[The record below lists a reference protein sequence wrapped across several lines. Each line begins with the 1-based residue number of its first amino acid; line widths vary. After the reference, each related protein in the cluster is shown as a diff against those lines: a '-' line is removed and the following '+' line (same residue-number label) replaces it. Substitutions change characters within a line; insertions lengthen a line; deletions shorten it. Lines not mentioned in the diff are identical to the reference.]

1 MTMTNGLGNADTDN
15 RNERGADGAGGG
27 GVADRVLRE
36 CSASGHRNGN
46 GGAVAG
52 GVIKLHPVKLPSAPA
67 SDTAVLLSML
77 ERAAADPTHS
87 IERMERMFAL
97 YEQAAARS
105 ARSAFIEA
113 LMAAKADLPRIIK
126 TGAASYKDKGTNK
139 DVEAFRY
146 ARWEE
151 VCQQIEPVLAHHGLV
166 LTFTT
171 EQPAADRVSIT
182 GVLSHRDGHSER
194 AQMALGCDASG
205 GKNNAQG
212 WGSAIAYGKRYTSFA
227 LLNLVGHDDK
237 DTDAASPP
245 ADTTKQLADLKA
257 LIADVKADQGK
268 ICAHFSVETLDDLTA
283 KQISEVMTGLR
294 ARQRKGA
301 AQ

>member
-1 MTMTNGLGNADTDN
+1 MIN
-15 RNERGADGAGGG
+15 
-27 GVADRVLRE
+27 LR
-36 CSASGHRNGN
+36 
-46 GGAVAG
+46 
-52 GVIKLHPVKLPSAPA
+52 PVKLPSAPA

-151 VCQQIEPVLAHHGLV
+151 VCQQIEPVLAKHGLL

-171 EQPAADRVSIT
+171 EQTATGPVNIT

-194 AQMALGCDASG
+194 AQMAIGCDASG

-237 DTDAASPP
+237 DADAASPP
-245 ADTTKQLADLKA
+245 AEVISEDQQVELRDL
-257 LIADVKADQGK
+257 LIATESDEAKF
-268 ICAHFSVETLDDLTA
+268 CAYFKVASLASLPAKDFGRAKTA
-283 KQISEVMTGLR
+283 IS
-294 ARQRKGA
+294 AKRK
-301 AQ
+301 

>member
-1 MTMTNGLGNADTDN
+1 MTNGLGTHADTDN
-15 RNERGADGAGGG
+15 GNAGSADGASGG

-36 CSASGHRNGN
+36 CSAGGHRHGN
-46 GGAVAG
+46 GGALAG

-113 LMAAKADLPRIIK
+113 LMAAKAELPKVIKAGSASYDDKK
-126 TGAASYKDKGTNK
+126 TGEKVT
-139 DVEAFRY
+139 AFRY

-151 VCQQIEPVLAHHGLV
+151 VCQQIEPVLAKHGLI

-171 EQPAADRVSIT
+171 EQPAADR
-182 GVLSHRDGHSER
+182 HSER

-212 WGSAIAYGKRYTSFA
+212 WGSSISYGKRYTSFA

-245 ADTTKQLADLKA
+245 AETISDDQQVELRDLLIATESDEALFCKYFGIAKLADLP
-257 LIADVKADQGK
+257 VKE
-268 ICAHFSVETLDDLTA
+268 VERAKTA
-283 KQISEVMTGLR
+283 ISKK
-294 ARQRKGA
+294 RK
-301 AQ
+301 

>member
-1 MTMTNGLGNADTDN
+1 MTTGQSNAGENDEHTGTSDA
-15 RNERGADGAGGG
+15 RVDGVGRRALSDGGDGARGDVRHRGEH
-27 GVADRVLRE
+27 DR
-36 CSASGHRNGN
+36 
-46 GGAVAG
+46 
-52 GVIKLHPVKLPSAPA
+52 GVIRLHPVKLPSAPA
-67 SDTAVLLSML
+67 AETAVLLGML
-77 ERAAADPTHS
+77 ERAANDPAYS
-87 IERMERMFAL
+87 IERMERVFAL

-113 LMAAKADLPRIIK
+113 MMAAKAELPKVIK
-126 TGAASYKDKGTNK
+126 TGTASYKDKGTK
-139 DVEAFRY
+139 EDVTAFRY

-151 VCQQIEPVLAHHGLV
+151 VCQQIESVLAKHGLI

-212 WGSAIAYGKRYTSFA
+212 WGSSISYGKRYTSFA

-237 DTDAASPP
+237 DTDAATPP
-245 ADTTKQLADLKA
+245 AETISDDQQIELRDLLIATESDEALFCKYFGIAKLADLP
-257 LIADVKADQGK
+257 VKE
-268 ICAHFSVETLDDLTA
+268 VERAKTA
-283 KQISEVMTGLR
+283 ISKK
-294 ARQRKGA
+294 RK
-301 AQ
+301 